1 MKRILFLTLPALF
14 LITELAA
21 QFQVGHTTVTF
32 TDPDRNN
39 REILTEIY
47 YPANAGGDDVEAA
60 DGQFPVIVFGHG
72 FVMVW
77 SAYENIW
84 EHLVPQGYIMAF
96 PRTEGNLFP
105 NHQAFG
111 LDLAFLTTEMEAFG
125 ADASSILFQHVAPES
140 AVMGHS
146 MGGGCSF
153 LAAEAADVNAV
164 VGLAPA
170 ETSTSAIAAA
180 ANVTAPTLVL
190 SGAADGVTPPEDHHI
205 LIYNAAAAACKHLVS
220 IEEGS
225 HCYFA
230 NSNFNC
236 DFGEFNPGDISRE
249 QQQQIMNDLLDPWL
263 EQHLKGSCTAYAE
276 FIAAVDAEPL
286 TSLEG
291 SCDASSLELD
301 TPVVTITD
309 CHPVLQ
315 TATAEVSI
323 PWSGDAAPQWLVNGE
338 AIVDDQ
344 SPLVVT
350 LAELPAEGQ
359 SIDLALANGACEWTF
374 PAAVTLPDGC
384 EIIFGCT
391 YTASTNY
398 NPDANVD
405 DGSCDLITG
414 NPTCL
419 GDLNIDG
426 VVNSNDLLLFL
437 STFGTTCE

>member
-1 MKRILFLTLPALF
+1 MKKCLLFLSIALF
-14 LITELAA
+14 TVAEINA

-47 YPANAGGDDVEAA
+47 YPANTTGDDVEAA
-60 DGQFPVIVFGHG
+60 EGTFPVIVFGHG

-77 SAYENIW
+77 SAYANIW

-105 NHQAFG
+105 NHAAFG
-111 LDLAFLTTEMEAFG
+111 LDIAFLTTEVEAFG

-170 ETSTSAIAAA
+170 ETNTSAIAAA
-180 ANVTAPTLVL
+180 ANVNAPTLVL

-205 LIYNAAAAACKHLVS
+205 PIYEATAAACKHFVS

-236 DFGEFNPGDISRE
+236 DFGEFNPGDISRQ

-263 EQHLKGSCTAYAE
+263 EQHLKGGCDAYGA
-276 FIAAVDAEPL
+276 FLAAVDAEPL
-286 TSLEG
+286 TSLQG
-291 SCDASSLELD
+291 SCEVSGVELD
-301 TPVVTITD
+301 NPEVTVTE

-315 TATAEVSI
+315 TASVDVSI
-323 PWSGDAAPQWLVNGE
+323 AWSGEAALQWTVNGE
-338 AIVDDQ
+338 AVSDDQ
-344 SPLVVT
+344 SPLMFT

-359 SIDLALANGACEWTF
+359 SIDLIIANGDCEWSF
-374 PAAVTLPDGC
+374 PASVSVPEGC

-391 YTASTNY
+391 YLEATNY
-398 NPDANVD
+398 DPAANVD
-405 DGSCDLITG
+405 DGSCDL
-414 NPTCL
+414 
-419 GDLNIDG
+419 
-426 VVNSNDLLLFL
+426 
-437 STFGTTCE
+437 